1 MSDCILGTFGLSLQT
16 EQFLWP
22 APEIYQI
29 FCNEGIDK
37 EKKNIHVL
45 IITTSKSSFMLRHDR
60 MVTSKETTLTMHS
73 RDCQYMLYHITPKL
87 A

>member
-37 EKKNIHVL
+37 EKKEYTH
-45 IITTSKSSFMLRHDR
+45 TD
-60 MVTSKETTLTMHS
+60 
-73 RDCQYMLYHITPKL
+73 YYHI
-87 A
+87 